1 MARKDRLGQEPRRI
15 MSGDVLKVLGA
26 IMTVQA
32 SLGRLLA
39 FQTVPDLGALGQA
52 EALVQAQSLL
62 EGGSGTMVAVA
73 YVLQMAAN
81 FAWPV
86 FAFLAVQGFLYT
98 SNLKFYLLRLSIFA
112 LVSEIPYDLV
122 TSGLWFNWGDQNV
135 LFTILFGLLALTLSE
150 ELSRRSNSYFPR
162 FAMLIGGVLWV
173 TLLKME
179 YNFFIIPAMFAFF
192 YLEER
197 ELLRDLLVLLL
208 TALMIPSMGLY
219 TLAVTGP
226 TAVALLALHWYND
239 VTPRISKWVWY
250 GLYPLHLIL
259 LAVLGAY
266 M

>member
-62 EGGSGTMVAVA
+62 EGGSGTIVAVA

-173 TLLKME
+173 AADGGQYLRAVDMDVGNQRRVCDPIDDSAAAVVHHQLVGHPLDGVDDLCTLAAGIGDEHQMRHLLHH
-179 YNFFIIPAMFAFF
+179 PAV
-192 YLEER
+192 
-197 ELLRDLLVLLL
+197 DLLNAGFTVDDHVVKVV
-208 TALMIPSMGLY
+208 GQ
-219 TLAVTGP
+219 
-226 TAVALLALHWYND
+226 
-239 VTPRISKWVWY
+239 
-250 GLYPLHLIL
+250 
-259 LAVLGAY
+259 
-266 M
+266 